1 MLVNTDSSTL
11 WNSSLE
17 DKLANDDALVEFLNA
32 FLSLPTF
39 PETIKYNTETGAF
52 EVVSDAAETLH
63 SRIRTTLHE
72 HEAKFLANSD
82 SPWLTAIPMFDNSY
96 TVLCL
101 DRDQGMKW
109 VNKSRLPLFLQSD
122 YFFEYRLVK
131 LLCQLVCPGQRLDNA
146 SASALCSVYPQPPT
160 HCAAQDLN
168 KDRVSFIKGESQA
181 AREHR
186 NGSDRHA
193 EARGVEAEVAC
204 LAEARGVE
212 AEVACLAEA
221 RGVEAEAE
229 ACLYFTESTEQEEAT
244 SPSTRPG
251 TADLGEGRLITS
263 LVNHVLQVAVSEL
276 QVGTARVGLDT
287 HQRAPGATEL
297 VPHTACAAAEMNEF
311 NSGSATDEPAGGHGH
326 CLCFHG
332 SRQALEDFKRSLQG
346 TPGEKVLQLW
356 MDIER
361 LRILASPKTK
371 NRHLVKMR
379 HQYMPSS
386 GFRALSSEL
395 LSRLGLASSSS
406 WIEDKLL
413 HVQPCLSET
422 LLTYWGPLFCLV
434 RSASERR
441 RLLDPQQ
448 QPHWQKR
455 RLHSSAAGGPNPSY
469 ITLPPVQPHLC
480 KPRAPPSTAGQ
491 PLSGSSTPA
500 LKGRLMERM
509 LQALHVEPRAGF
521 YFTRFCELSGN
532 KLWESAIHF
541 WTDLQEYQQLF
552 YQDGLDPYRARRKAQ
567 VLYSTYLCSESQES
581 IGVGEECMR
590 QVFVCLTPPFE
601 ELFDGAEEHTLS
613 LLLEPWTLLTS
624 QDTDIYEQVDL
635 WEETRHDETADYRK
649 LQVLHT
655 ESVRRMEQLARE
667 RKSAPPPPEVPRE
680 PDSWAQVPQQF
691 RGFRLV
697 SVLRNRTELQHFQAF
712 LEENSAS
719 MDLLCWLD
727 LEQLKRTSS
736 QQQEERA
743 QRFCAIKT
751 KYLNRKYFFGPGS
764 PATKH
769 QQEEVIRLAGGWGQL
784 LQNGLSGAPLTEMQN
799 IVRDRIERKWLPVY
813 LSTPDFSERQK
824 LQPQTEDHRRRY
836 HRRRK
841 QPWKLSQQADSAWM
855 ASSREVLAFRQAL
868 LNPVTCLQFQRFV
881 VLKGDLYENDVL
893 FWLEVQRYKDLC
905 HSHCDEA
912 TVQHKISTIISCFIS
927 SSVPP
932 ALQISVP
939 PEQAR
944 TILDQRRELGPYVF
958 REAQMSVFSELYKLW
973 PPFLDFKSRVG
984 EGEDLLSVL
993 ERKRARQREREL
1005 QRRRAEEEE
1014 EERKAQQE
1022 ALSKQQWSSGSVCE
1036 EAGVEGSTEHHVELL
1051 LPTDQLSWSYSKYMA
1066 ALERE
1071 SVLIRKQMMQ
1081 EEALASFST
1090 GRDSVSTPSV
1100 RSEVGRR
1107 PPGHNPAATP
1117 RTHTPEA
1124 TGANTLT
1131 GEDVLRRRP
1140 LSGAH

>member
-1 MLVNTDSSTL
+1 MLINTDSSTL

-17 DKLANDDALVEFLNA
+17 EKLANDDALVEFLNA
-32 FLSLPTF
+32 FLSLPSF

-63 SRIRTTLHE
+63 NRIRTALHE
-72 HEAKFLANSD
+72 YETKFLAD
-82 SPWLTAIPMFDNSY
+82 SPWFTAIPMFDNSY
-96 TVLCL
+96 TVLCM

-109 VNKSRLPLFLQSD
+109 ANKSRLPLFLQSD
-122 YFFEYRLVK
+122 YYFDYRLVK
-131 LLCQLVCPGQRLDNA
+131 LLSQLVCPGQRLDNT
-146 SASALCSVYPQPPT
+146 SAPALCSVYPQPPS

-168 KDRVSFIKGESQA
+168 KDRVSFIKGESPA

-186 NGSDRHA
+186 NGWDTS
-193 EARGVEAEVAC
+193 EQVRG
-204 LAEARGVE
+204 
-212 AEVACLAEA
+212 
-221 RGVEAEAE
+221 AEAE
-229 ACLYFTESTEQEEAT
+229 ACLYLTESSEQEETT

-251 TADLGEGRLITS
+251 TADPGEGRLISS

-276 QVGTARVGLDT
+276 QVGAARAGLDT
-287 HQRAPGATEL
+287 HQRAPGATEPL
-297 VPHTACAAAEMNEF
+297 PHTACAPAEMNEF
-311 NSGSATDEPAGGHGH
+311 NNGSAADEPAGGDGH

-332 SRQALEDFKRSLQG
+332 SRQGLEDFKSFLQG

-361 LRILASPKTK
+361 LRTLASPKTK

-379 HQYMPSS
+379 NQYMASS
-386 GFRALSSEL
+386 GCRALSSEL

-406 WIEDKLL
+406 WTEDTLLL
-413 HVQPCLSET
+413 HTQPRLSET
-422 LLTYWGPLFCLV
+422 LRTYWGPLFCLV

-441 RLLDPQQ
+441 SLLDPQQ

-455 RLHSSAAGGPNPSY
+455 CFHSSAARGPNPSY
-469 ITLPPVQPHLC
+469 TTLPPVLS
-480 KPRAPPSTAGQ
+480 RAPPSPAEQ
-491 PLSGSSTPA
+491 PMSGSSTPV
-500 LKGRLMERM
+500 LEGRRMERM

-521 YFTRFCELSGN
+521 FFTRFCELSGN

-567 VLYSTYLCSESQES
+567 VLYSTYLCSASQES
-581 IGVGEECMR
+581 IGVGEECRR
-590 QVFVCLTPPFE
+590 QVFERLTPPFE

-635 WEETRHDETADYRK
+635 WEETRHDETAEYRK
-649 LQVLHT
+649 LQALHT
-655 ESVRRMEQLARE
+655 ESVRRMEQLALE
-667 RKSAPPPPEVPRE
+667 CKAAPPPPEVPRE

-727 LEQLKRTSS
+727 LEQLRRTSS
-736 QQQEERA
+736 QQQEQRA

-784 LQNGLSGAPLTEMQN
+784 LQSGLSGAPLTEMQN
-799 IVRDRIERKWLPVY
+799 IVRNRIERKWLPVY

-824 LQPQTEDHRRRY
+824 LQPQTEDRRRRY

-868 LNPVTCLQFQRFV
+868 LSPLTCLQFQRFV
-881 VLKGDLYENDVL
+881 ALKGDLYENDVL

-958 REAQMSVFSELYKLW
+958 REAQMCVFSELYKLW
-973 PPFLDFKSRVG
+973 PQFLDFKSSVG

-1005 QRRRAEEEE
+1005 QRRREEEE
-1014 EERKAQQE
+1014 EEEARKAQQE
-1022 ALSKQQWSSGSVCE
+1022 AMSKQRWSSGSVCE
-1036 EAGVEGSTEHHVELL
+1036 EAGGEGGEGRTEHDVELL

-1071 SVLIRKQMMQ
+1071 SALIRKQMIQ

-1100 RSEVGRR
+1100 RSVVSRR
-1107 PPGHNPAATP
+1107 PPGHNPAATHT
-1117 RTHTPEA
+1117 RTHTPEGA
-1124 TGANTLT
+1124 GANTLT
-1131 GEDVLRRRP
+1131 GR
-1140 LSGAH
+1140 